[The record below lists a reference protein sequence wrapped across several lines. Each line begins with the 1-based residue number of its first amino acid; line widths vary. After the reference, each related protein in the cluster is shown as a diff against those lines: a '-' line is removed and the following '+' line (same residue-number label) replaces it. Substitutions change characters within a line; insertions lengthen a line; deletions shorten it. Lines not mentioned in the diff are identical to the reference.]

1 MAMTAPGTPVKQRDQ
16 TSPMAGPDHSPLIS
30 RTDDTRHP
38 EAPVIELDH
47 AGVTVGN
54 RTLWHDVQ
62 LSIVPGEFV
71 AILGPNGAGKSTMI
85 KAILGL
91 IPLSAGRIVVLGK
104 DCHQGSTAVG
114 YLPQR
119 HAFDADT
126 RIRGR
131 DLVQLGLSGTRWGLP
146 LPGLRRL
153 WGGSKTAREEAERV
167 QDVIDL
173 VGASAYADRAIGE
186 LSGGEQQRLLI
197 AQALV
202 TRPRILLLDEP
213 LDSLDLNSQQAVS
226 ALIHRVA
233 EEFKVAVLLVAHDV
247 NAILPYLDRVL
258 YIARGQTVIGTPH
271 EVMSEETLSHL
282 YDTPIEVLHT
292 RDGRIVVVGQPEGV
306 AYHAHAHD
314 D

>member
-1 MAMTAPGTPVKQRDQ
+1 
-16 TSPMAGPDHSPLIS
+16 
-30 RTDDTRHP
+30 
-38 EAPVIELDH
+38 
-47 AGVTVGN
+47 VTVGD
-54 RTLWHDVQ
+54 RTRWHDVQ
-62 LSIVPGEFV
+62 LRIWPGEFIAV
-71 AILGPNGAGKSTMI
+71 LGPNGAGKSTLI
-85 KAILGL
+85 KAVLGL
-91 IPLSAGRIVVLGK
+91 IPLSAGRITVLGERSRR
-104 DCHQGSTAVG
+104 GSTAVG

-119 HAFDADT
+119 HAFDSDT

-153 WGGSKTAREEAERV
+153 WGGSKTAREEAKRV

-233 EEFKVAVLLVAHDV
+233 EEFQVAVLLVAHDV

-258 YIARGQTVIGTPH
+258 YIARGQTVIGTPR

-314 D
+314 H

>member
-1 MAMTAPGTPVKQRDQ
+1 MSDVERAPKFGDDV
-16 TSPMAGPDHSPLIS
+16 TSRQD
-30 RTDDTRHP
+30 
-38 EAPVIELDH
+38 EPVIVVDG
-47 AGVTVGN
+47 AGVTLGD
-54 RTLWHDVQ
+54 RTLWRDLQ
-62 LSIVPGEFV
+62 LSVWPGEFIAV
-71 AILGPNGAGKSTMI
+71 LGPNGAGKSTLI

-91 IPLSAGRIVVLGK
+91 IPLSAGRITVLGEENL
-104 DCHQGSTAVG
+104 HGSSAVG

-153 WGGSKTAREEAERV
+153 WGGSRAAREEEQRV

-173 VGASAYADRAIGE
+173 VGAIDYADRAIGE

-306 AYHAHAHD
+306 AYHGHASHD
-314 D
+314 HS

>member
-1 MAMTAPGTPVKQRDQ
+1 MPGMPSMQRDRSAQ
-16 TSPMAGPDHSPLIS
+16 MPDLENVPGVRVQDQHAG
-30 RTDDTRHP
+30 
-38 EAPVIELDH
+38 PVIELDR
-47 AGVTVGN
+47 AAVTVGD
-54 RTLWHDVQ
+54 RVLWHDLQ
-62 LSIVPGEFV
+62 LSVQPGEFIAV
-71 AILGPNGAGKSTMI
+71 LGPNGAGKSTLI

-91 IPLSAGRIVVLGK
+91 IPLSSGRLRVLGQEGA
-104 DCHQGSTAVG
+104 QGSTEIG

-131 DLVQLGLSGTRWGLP
+131 DLVQLGLNGTRWGLP

-153 WGGSKTAREEAERV
+153 WGGSKTAREEEKRV
-167 QDVIDL
+167 QDVIEL

-213 LDSLDLNSQQAVS
+213 LDSLDLNSQQSVS

-233 EEFKVAVLLVAHDV
+233 EEFQVAVLLVAHDV

-258 YIARGQTVIGTPH
+258 YIARGQTVVGTPD

-282 YDTPIEVLHT
+282 YN
-292 RDGRIVVVGQPEGV
+292 
-306 AYHAHAHD
+306 
-314 D
+314 

>member
-1 MAMTAPGTPVKQRDQ
+1 MDVKQ
-16 TSPMAGPDHSPLIS
+16 
-30 RTDDTRHP
+30 
-38 EAPVIELDH
+38 PVIEFEG
-47 AGVTVGN
+47 ASVTLGE
-54 RTLWHDVQ
+54 RTLWHDVD
-62 LSIVPGEFV
+62 LRVLPGEFI
-71 AILGPNGAGKSTMI
+71 AILGPNGAGKSTLI

-91 IPLSAGRIVVLGK
+91 IPLSAGSIRVLGRTS
-104 DCHQGSTAVG
+104 HQGSTEIG

-153 WGGSKTAREEAERV
+153 WGGDRTARAEAKRV
-167 QDVIDL
+167 QEVIDL
-173 VGASAYADRAIGE
+173 VGAAAYADRAIGE

-197 AQALV
+197 AQSLV

-233 EEFKVAVLLVAHDV
+233 CEFDVAVLLVAHDV

-258 YIARGQTVIGTPH
+258 YIARGQTVLGTPH

-306 AYHAHAHD
+306 AYHAHDHAH
-314 D
+314 

>member
-1 MAMTAPGTPVKQRDQ
+1 MLVRQGDHTPPMSDVERAPKFGDNP
-16 TSPMAGPDHSPLIS
+16 TSRQD
-30 RTDDTRHP
+30 
-38 EAPVIELDH
+38 EPVIEVDG
-47 AGVTVGN
+47 AGVTLGD
-54 RTLWHDVQ
+54 RTLWRDLQ
-62 LSIVPGEFV
+62 LSVWPGEFIAV
-71 AILGPNGAGKSTMI
+71 LGPNGAGKSTLI

-91 IPLSAGRIVVLGK
+91 IPLSAGRIAVLGEENL
-104 DCHQGSTAVG
+104 HGSTAVG

-153 WGGSKTAREEAERV
+153 WGGSRTAREEEKRV

-173 VGASAYADRAIGE
+173 VGASDYADRAVGE

-271 EVMSEETLSHL
+271 EVMSEATLSNL

-306 AYHAHAHD
+306 AYHAHPHD
-314 D
+314 H

>member
-1 MAMTAPGTPVKQRDQ
+1 METKQ
-16 TSPMAGPDHSPLIS
+16 
-30 RTDDTRHP
+30 
-38 EAPVIELDH
+38 PVIEFEG
-47 AGVTVGN
+47 AAVTLGE
-54 RTLWHDVQ
+54 RTLWQDVN
-62 LSIVPGEFV
+62 LCVLPGEFIAV
-71 AILGPNGAGKSTMI
+71 LGPNGAGKSTLI

-91 IPLSAGRIVVLGK
+91 VPLSAGRIRVLGK
-104 DCHQGSTAVG
+104 TEHKGSTEIG

-119 HAFDADT
+119 HAFDAET

-153 WGGSKTAREEAERV
+153 WGGEETARAEAKRV
-167 QDVIDL
+167 QEVIDL
-173 VGASAYADRAIGE
+173 VGATAYADRAIGE

-202 TRPRILLLDEP
+202 TRPRVLLLDEP

-226 ALIHRVA
+226 SLIHRVA
-233 EEFKVAVLLVAHDV
+233 TEFDVAVLLVAHDV

-258 YIARGQTVIGTPH
+258 YIARGQTVLGTPH

-306 AYHAHAHD
+306 AYHAHHHD
-314 D
+314 H